1 MVSSHPAP
9 RDSDSKICLP
19 SSAGDDKLLAAPLP
33 IQQNPTRSDCATL
46 PHKVLD
52 IVLMFAYYPRMG
64 SIHLVIPQKE
74 EPPALHERAM
84 DNLKYIRETMERASA
99 FTGISGWGQVVIGI
113 TALIASLISAP
124 QKTFKGWL
132 AVWVAE
138 AVIALLIAGWSM
150 DRKARAAKMP
160 LLSGPGRKVA
170 FSLSPPIFAG
180 GILSVVLYRAGLT
193 NAIPGL
199 WLLLYG
205 TGVVTGG
212 MFSVSAVPIMGLC
225 FMALGAAAFL
235 APAGLANWFMAAGF
249 GGLHIVFGVIIAR
262 RYGG

>member
-1 MVSSHPAP
+1 
-9 RDSDSKICLP
+9 
-19 SSAGDDKLLAAPLP
+19 
-33 IQQNPTRSDCATL
+33 
-46 PHKVLD
+46 
-52 IVLMFAYYPRMG
+52 MG
-64 SIHLVIPQKE
+64 TIHLIAPQND

-84 DNLKYIRETMERASA
+84 DNLRYIRETMERATA
-99 FTGISGWGQVVIGI
+99 FTAISGWGQVAIGT
-113 TALIASLISAP
+113 TALVSSFVSAQ
-124 QKTFKGWL
+124 QKTFKAWL

-150 DRKARAAKMP
+150 DRKARAARMP

-180 GILSVVLYRAGLT
+180 AIVTVVLYRSGLT
-193 NAIPGL
+193 NGIPGL

-225 FMALGAAAFL
+225 FMALGAAALFSPL
-235 APAGLANWFMAAGF
+235 GFANWFMAAGF
-249 GGLHIVFGVIIAR
+249 GGLHILFGVLIAR

>member
-1 MVSSHPAP
+1 
-9 RDSDSKICLP
+9 
-19 SSAGDDKLLAAPLP
+19 
-33 IQQNPTRSDCATL
+33 
-46 PHKVLD
+46 
-52 IVLMFAYYPRMG
+52 MG
-64 SIHLVIPQKE
+64 SIHLVIPKQE

-84 DNLKYIRETMERASA
+84 DNLKYIRETMERATA
-99 FTGISGWGQVVIGI
+99 FTGISGWGQVAIGV
-113 TALIASLISAP
+113 TALASSFISAQ
-124 QKTFKGWL
+124 QKTFKAWL

-138 AVIALLIAGWSM
+138 AVIALLIAGWSI

-160 LLSGPGRKVA
+160 MLTGPGRKVA

-180 GILSVVLYRAGLT
+180 AIVTVVLYRAGLT
-193 NAIPGL
+193 SAIPGL

-225 FMALGAAAFL
+225 FMALGAIAFF
-235 APAGLANWFMAAGF
+235 APAEFANWLMATGF